1 MNGFIPVVVASDGD
15 EGLKTAQERI
25 PDLIISDM
33 IMPRMNG
40 NQLVEK
46 LKIDTLTNH
55 IPVIMLTAMTAQE
68 LKIKA
73 LTKGVEVYLTKPF
86 DSNELLL
93 QAQNLVELKENIL
106 KIDRLNKEVDELK
119 DPFVEQLEAIL
130 EVHYEN
136 SEFGVPELIDQSN
149 YSQMQLYRKLK
160 SALQIT
166 PSQFIKEYRL
176 KIGEELLRTSLK
188 SVSEIAYEVGFSSL
202 NYFSRSF
209 AEKFECS
216 PREYREKQ
224 VVK

>member
-1 MNGFIPVVVASDGD
+1 MASSN
-15 EGLKTAQERI
+15 
-25 PDLIISDM
+25 LI
-33 IMPRMNG
+33 N
-40 NQLVEK
+40 
-46 LKIDTLTNH
+46 
-55 IPVIMLTAMTAQE
+55 
-68 LKIKA
+68 
-73 LTKGVEVYLTKPF
+73 
-86 DSNELLL
+86 
-93 QAQNLVELKENIL
+93 
-106 KIDRLNKEVDELK
+106 DELK

-149 YSQMQLYRKLK
+149 FSQMQLYRKLK

-176 KIGEELLRTSLK
+176 KKGEELLRTSLK